1 MEVILLLPLDLCDF
15 LFQFLILNLTTKILL
30 MKMNFMKTERLGS
43 LVEVAGYQD
52 LLNLKAQQNP
62 LQTLSV
68 YFI

>member
-1 MEVILLLPLDLCDF
+1 
-15 LFQFLILNLTTKILL
+15 
-30 MKMNFMKTERLGS
+30 MKMNFMKTKRLGS
-43 LVEVAGYQD
+43 LIEVAGYQD

>member
-1 MEVILLLPLDLCDF
+1 MEVILHLPLDLCDF

-30 MKMNFMKTERLGS
+30 MKMNFMKTKRLGS
-43 LVEVAGYQD
+43 LIEVAGYQD